1 MFVIIIVGLFLLHYL
16 AILLIL
22 ILKLTNF
29 EVLTKLLP
37 SPSYMYS
44 GFSGQGFNFLLIL
57 RGKEEKFVL
66 KNYRI
71 KKYIFER
78 FLFSMAKYT

>member
-22 ILKLTNF
+22 ILKLTKF

-37 SPSYMYS
+37 SPSYS

-57 RGKEEKFVL
+57 RGKEKKIVL

-78 FLFSMAKYT
+78 FLFSMEKYI